1 MVASGWEVFLDPEVE
16 DWILSLPDETYDRV
30 EAAVDML
37 AEHGP
42 RLGRPLVDSITG
54 SRHANMKELR
64 VGTCRVLFAFDPTRA
79 AVLLVAGD
87 KRDRWAQ
94 WYRHAV
100 PTADDRYDAWLT
112 QHREDR

>member
-16 DWILSLPDETYDRV
+16 DWVLSLPDETYDRV

-42 RLGRPLVDSITG
+42 GLGRPLVDSITG

-87 KRDRWAQ
+87 KRGRWAQ
-94 WYRHAV
+94 WYGQAV
-100 PTADDRYDAWLT
+100 PIADDRYDAWLT

>member
-16 DWILSLPDETYDRV
+16 DWILSLPDETNDRV

-37 AEHGP
+37 AERGP
-42 RLGRPLVDSITG
+42 MLGRPMVDSITG
-54 SRHANMKELR
+54 SRHANMKERR

-87 KRDRWAQ
+87 KRGRWTQ

-100 PTADDRYDAWLT
+100 PIADDRYDSWLT
-112 QHREDR
+112 QHGEDR